1 MIELMTAFGAIE
13 KFSNENK
20 EFQMNDDIISYYL
33 NKVEPSWII
42 AVLIVAFGAA
52 YLAYECSSAENP
64 ATRAIYTIFAF
75 FFSGFYLIYYFIVH
89 VLLGYQ
95 CFDGRNISN
104 IVKGSSKKK

>member
-1 MIELMTAFGAIE
+1 MIELMTSFAALE
-13 KFSNENK
+13 KFSSNNSST
-20 EFQMNDDIISYYL
+20 QINNDIISHFFD
-33 NKVEPSWII
+33 KIPTTWIV
-42 AVLIVAFGAA
+42 AALIVALGAS
-52 YLAYECSSAENP
+52 YLAYECSSQENP

-104 IVKGSSKKK
+104 IVKSKKK

>member
-13 KFSNENK
+13 KFSNKDTELEIN
-20 EFQMNDDIISYYL
+20 NDILSTYL

-42 AVLIVAFGAA
+42 AALIIAFGAA
-52 YLAYECSSAENP
+52 YLAYECSCTESP

-89 VLLGYQ
+89 VVLGYQ
-95 CFDGRNISN
+95 CFSGKNITN
-104 IVKGSSKKK
+104 IVKSKK